1 MRAYSIS
8 PRPVAS
14 APAPR
19 RRRNPSSDD
28 CGRAINAHVAKRIK
42 LLRRINGVTQTELGA
57 VIGMTF
63 QQMAKCERGISKVA
77 PDKLWKLAEHF
88 GVEITYFF
96 DGLDHGTAPCQDAL
110 APSADGSLGNR
121 RLRLELAGAVQEMA
135 DKNMMRSLL
144 ELIRVSAE

>member
-19 RRRNPSSDD
+19 QRHNPSNDD
-28 CGRAINAHVAKRIK
+28 SGRAINAHVARRIK
-42 LLRRINGVTQTELGA
+42 LLRKINGVTQTELGA

-63 QQMAKCERGISKVA
+63 QQMAKYERGISKVA
-77 PDKLWKLAEHF
+77 PDKLWKLAEYF

-96 DGLDHGTAPCQDAL
+96 DGIDRGTQPCPDAQ
-110 APSADGSLGNR
+110 APSTAGNLGNR
-121 RLRLELAGAVQEMA
+121 RLRLELAGAAQEIV
-135 DKNMMRSLL
+135 DKNMMRSIL
-144 ELIRVSAE
+144 ELIRASAE

>member
-19 RRRNPSSDD
+19 QRRNPSADD
-28 CGRAINAHVAKRIK
+28 SGRAINAHVAKRIK
-42 LLRRINGVTQTELGA
+42 FLRKINGVTQTELGA

-63 QQMAKCERGISKVA
+63 QQMAKYERGISKVA
-77 PDKLWKLAEHF
+77 PDKLWKLAEYF
-88 GVEITYFF
+88 GVTITYFF
-96 DGLDHGTAPCQDAL
+96 EGIDRDAMPCQDTQ
-110 APSADGSLGNR
+110 APSAAGSLGNR
-121 RLRLELAGAVQEMA
+121 RLRLELAGAVQEIA
-135 DKNMMRSLL
+135 NKDMMRGLL